1 MPDLI
6 VDHATAELLCGGPD
20 DLRVV
25 TSPGV
30 EPAQGDRVSLVGPV
44 TDILRIGVDGL
55 TIKSRVGDLIVPVLG
70 SLALTSL
77 YGGVALLD
85 SAAPPVSVL
94 TNTRPVQL
102 LSRLVVAKGAVEKQ
116 KYWNVSLV
124 RFVSYKVLW
133 Q

>member
-1 MPDLI
+1 M
-6 VDHATAELLCGGPD
+6 T
-20 DLRVV
+20 R
-25 TSPGV
+25 PGV
-30 EPAQGDRVSLVGPV
+30 EPAQDGRVSLVGPV

-55 TIKSRVGDLIVPVLG
+55 TVKARVGDLIVPVLG

-102 LSRLVVAKGAVEKQ
+102 LSGLVVAKGAVEKQ
-116 KYWNVSLV
+116 KY
-124 RFVSYKVLW
+124 F
-133 Q
+133 